1 MLSTWMMAL
10 HRSIGAAIQ
19 SDTSGESSG
28 SSSGANA
35 GGLRGSTFYSN
46 MSVASGGGGFKK
58 M

>member
-1 MLSTWMMAL
+1 MMAL